1 MGSPAVSA
9 ERLSGGEMLE
19 AIKEMLYFLR
29 HDSFDAV
36 MGVEIGGANGLQTL
50 LWGSSKN
57 FDRPIVDADWMGMY
71 SCFMYF
77 SRLLP
82 LRATTPEN

>member
-19 AIKEMLYFLR
+19 SIKEMMYYLR

-36 MGVEIGGANGLQTL
+36 MGVEIGGANGLQPL
-50 LWGSSKN
+50 LWGSTKN
-57 FDRPIVDADWMGMY
+57 FDRPIVDADWMGM
-71 SCFMYF
+71 SSDVCVHPDF
-77 SRLLP
+77 RHG
-82 LRATTPEN
+82 